1 MPDRQLESQHSATGR
16 GAVIGIDE
24 AGRGPWA
31 GPVTAAACWLNP
43 AMFDNLPD
51 GLDDS
56 KKLSARKRAEIFD
69 ALQKGQPD
77 QPDQPDR
84 HECAVIKVSVGII
97 DEIGI
102 LQATFRAM
110 RLVAAQ
116 LQEKLRVRGYENVG
130 LGLVDGNLT
139 PDLGMPA
146 KAIIKGDTLSLSI
159 AAASIIAKQTRDALM
174 CDLALQHSEYGWQK
188 NMGYGT
194 RDHAAAL
201 EAHGVTPHHRR
212 SFAPIRRLL
221 GL

>member
-1 MPDRQLESQHSATGR
+1 MPDLQLESQHIATGR

-31 GPVTAAACWLNP
+31 GPVTAAAFWLNP
-43 AMFDNLPD
+43 AMFDNLPA

-56 KKLSARKRAEIFD
+56 KKLSACKRAEIFD
-69 ALQKGQPD
+69 ALQKGQPG
-77 QPDQPDR
+77 QQDR
-84 HECAVIKVSVGII
+84 HEFAVINVSVGII

-110 RLVAAQ
+110 RLAAAQ
-116 LQEKLRVRGYENVG
+116 LQEKLSARGYENVG

-221 GL
+221 G

>member
-1 MPDRQLESQHSATGR
+1 MPDLQLETQHIATGT

-31 GPVTAAACWLNP
+31 GPVTAAAFWLNP
-43 AMFDNLPD
+43 AAFDNLPG

-56 KKLSARKRAEIFD
+56 KKLSAHKRADIFD
-69 ALQKGQPD
+69 ALQHGQ
-77 QPDQPDR
+77 
-84 HECAVIKVSVGII
+84 HEFAVISVPVGII

-110 RLVAAQ
+110 RHAATQ
-116 LQEKLRVRGYENVG
+116 LQEKLRQRGYEDVG

-146 KAIIKGDTLSLSI
+146 KAIIKGDALSCSI

-174 CDLALQHSEYGWQK
+174 CDLALQHAEYGWQK

-194 RDHAAAL
+194 RDHLAAL
-201 EAHGVTPHHRR
+201 DAHGVTPHHRR
-212 SFAPIRRLL
+212 SFAPIKCLL
-221 GL
+221 GQ